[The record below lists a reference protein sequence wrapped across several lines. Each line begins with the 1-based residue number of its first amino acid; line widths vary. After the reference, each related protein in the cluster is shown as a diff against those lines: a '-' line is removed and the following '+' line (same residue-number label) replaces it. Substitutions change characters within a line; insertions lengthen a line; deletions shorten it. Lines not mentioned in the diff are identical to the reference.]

1 MPAQLPCPPVPGPAD
16 LLLPELIEDLL
27 RRGMQVRLGVGGVS
41 MAPRLRDH
49 DHVVV
54 EPLHG
59 KHARF
64 GDLVLFRNSGGTLV
78 LHRVVRRWCDS
89 RGRHRLQ
96 TRGDANIRLDPSID
110 CARVL
115 GRVRR
120 TERKG
125 RGSID
130 LETMGERLRAVAVG
144 ARKLLCSALYY
155 KLRSAAGSV
164 TGAWRGLLG
173 SRTLPERDRAAVSSS
188 TGRPEP
194 GLPVANPS
202 SPPAPRRSVPPA
214 WPRQPVRPPKRPR
227 PDPRV
232 ATRVSS

>member
-1 MPAQLPCPPVPGPAD
+1 MPAPVPCPPAPGPAD
-16 LLLPELIEDLL
+16 ALLPELIEDLL
-27 RRGMQVRLGVGGVS
+27 RRGMQVRFGVGGVS

-49 DHVVV
+49 DHVIV

-110 CARVL
+110 CAHVL

-125 RGSID
+125 RGGID
-130 LETMGERLRAVAVG
+130 LETMGERLRAVAIG
-144 ARKLLCSALYY
+144 ARKLLRSALYY
-155 KLRSAAGSV
+155 KLRSSADSV
-164 TGAWRGLLG
+164 TGASRGLLG
-173 SRTLPERDRAAVSSS
+173 SRTVPERGQAAVFSS
-188 TGRPEP
+188 TGLPEP
-194 GLPVANPS
+194 GPRAGDPS
-202 SPPAPRRSVPPA
+202 SPAAPRHSDPPA
-214 WPRQPVRPPKRPR
+214 WPRRPVRPPKRLR

-232 ATRVSS
+232 ATRVSF